1 MVGEGCICNNYLGTQ
16 AQQEEGKIHAIG
28 SMLRYLALDFK
39 HIPCDTWQDSLQERT
54 F

>member
-1 MVGEGCICNNYLGTQ
+1 MVGEECMRNPKVDTQ

-28 SMLRYLALDFK
+28 SMLRYLALDFR